1 MAYSLLAARLASPPR
16 PRKGRG
22 FRGVSPKRTTAARV
36 LALVGPGP
44 ITTADA
50 AQRLG
55 LPPNQAGV
63 ALLRAHYEARQG
75 AWVRPLRS
83 GAMLARYVRTYGRT
97 ALGTDLVEEQPEPV
111 ATPEEPTADDLRL
124 PELPEEPTAESST
137 TPELEPEPVATP
149 EEVQPD
155 PAPAEKRRGATRR
168 ERRDVL
174 VVHGPV
180 VDLVPAEKPPAPKK
194 RGRGRPKKQPGD
206 QIGRTPKDEVG
217 GCVLGD
223 NGEYLV
229 LRADGTRQA
238 TTSRDYVSDI
248 RKRER
253 AKAGL

>member
-1 MAYSLLAARLASPPR
+1 M
-16 PRKGRG
+16 
-22 FRGVSPKRTTAARV
+22 SPKRTTAARV

-111 ATPEEPTADDLRL
+111 ATPEEPTPEDLRL
-124 PELPEEPTAESST
+124 PELPTPESSAA
-137 TPELEPEPVATP
+137 PELEPEEPASP
-149 EEVQPD
+149 EEAQPE
-155 PAPAEKRRGATRR
+155 PEPAEKRRGATRR

-180 VDLVPAEKPPAPKK
+180 VDRVPVRVPMPTRLLRTAKEFPGPVVDLVPAEKPPASKK